1 MNLIIKK
8 ATNLIVYIISV
19 LSIRIIHLK
28 KRRPVPCTLLIVK
41 MDAIGDYVLFRNFLQ
56 EIRESRRFRYY
67 RITLC
72 GNILW
77 KDLAET
83 LDSSAVNEFIWIDK
97 KKFYSD
103 LSYKFSQLKKIYLR
117 GFETAVSPTY
127 SREILFDDMII
138 KAAAAGESAGSES
151 ALEKHAKWKR
161 ELFTD
166 SVYTKKINAE
176 ARNIFEFMRNMEFM
190 QNYLGEG
197 KLNTWLSIDTRNI
210 QRNNIPSGK
219 YVVLFPGA
227 GEPKRQWGIPNFIKT
242 AQYILDTTS
251 FNIAIA
257 GSKGEYALV
266 QEITTALGSSRVFN
280 FAGKTSLP
288 EFAALLA
295 DAELL
300 VSNETSAVHFAAAVG
315 TAVICISNGGFLG
328 RFHPYPYE
336 IFAGAYYIY
345 PAEIKKN
352 KYLFRADNNP
362 YRYGSDLNVNEIQA
376 EEVIYRIKEILK

>member
-1 MNLIIKK
+1 MSLIVKKASNLIIY
-8 ATNLIVYIISV
+8 LISV
-19 LSIRIIHLK
+19 FFIRLIHLN
-28 KRRPVPCTLLIVK
+28 KRSPVSGTLLIVK

-56 EIRESRRFRYY
+56 EIRESRRFRYH

-72 GNILW
+72 GNVLW
-77 KDLAET
+77 KELAET

-97 KKFYSD
+97 KRFYSD
-103 LSYKFSQLKKIYLR
+103 LSYKFSQLKNIYLR

-127 SREILFDDMII
+127 SREILFDDIII

-161 ELFTD
+161 ELFTN
-166 SVYTKKINAE
+166 SVYTKKIKADT
-176 ARNIFEFMRNMEFM
+176 RNIFEFLRNMEFIE
-190 QNYLGEG
+190 NYLGEK
-197 KLNTWLSIDTRNI
+197 KLNTWLSIDTGKIR
-210 QRNNIPSGK
+210 RNNFPPEK

-227 GEPKRQWGIPNFIKT
+227 GEPKRQWGIPNFIRT

-251 FNIAIA
+251 FNITIA
-257 GSKGEYALV
+257 GSKGEYALA
-266 QEITTALGSSRVFN
+266 QEITSALSSSRVYN
-280 FAGKTSLP
+280 LAGVTNLP

-315 TAVICISNGGFLG
+315 TTVICISNGGFLG
-328 RFHPYPYE
+328 RFHPYPYG

-345 PAEIKKN
+345 PAEIRNN
-352 KYLFRADNNP
+352 KYLFTADTNP
-362 YRYGSDLNVNEIQA
+362 YRYGSDLSVNEIQA
-376 EEVIYRIKEILK
+376 EEVISRIRSILQ